1 MYRLPRYLLIAL
13 MIVLLPLRG
22 WAGDIMAVDMAAT
35 TVMQAKMA
43 GATDETSQAAMPA
56 DCIMQPQAPSDDVA
70 AHCCHGETC
79 ETCELCLAVASLS
92 TAPWV
97 SSPLVRHSSPLALSA
112 SFTSAAS
119 AANLKPPIF

>member
-35 TVMQAKMA
+35 TVMQANMV
-43 GATDETSQAAMPA
+43 GATDETIQAAMPV
-56 DCIMQPQAPSDDVA
+56 DCIMQPQAPSADVA
-70 AHCCHGETC
+70 AQCCSC
-79 ETCELCLAVASLS
+79 ETCELCLAVASLT

>member
-1 MYRLPRYLLIAL
+1 MLRYLLIAL
-13 MIVLLPLRG
+13 MVVLLPLRG
-22 WAGDIMAVDMAAT
+22 WAGDVMAVDMAAT
-35 TVMQAKMA
+35 TVMQAKMV

-56 DCIMQPQAPSDDVA
+56 NCIMQSQASSDDVA
-70 AHCCHGETC
+70 AHCCIC
-79 ETCELCLAVASLS
+79 ETCELCLAVASLT

>member
-1 MYRLPRYLLIAL
+1 MHRLPRYLLIAL

-35 TVMQAKMA
+35 TVMQAKMV
-43 GATDETSQAAMPA
+43 GATDETRKAAMPA
-56 DCIMQPQAPSDDVA
+56 DCIMQPQAPSADGA
-70 AHCCHGETC
+70 AHCCSC
-79 ETCELCLAVASLS
+79 ETCELCLAVASLT

-97 SSPLVRHSSPLALSA
+97 SSPLTRHSSPLALSA